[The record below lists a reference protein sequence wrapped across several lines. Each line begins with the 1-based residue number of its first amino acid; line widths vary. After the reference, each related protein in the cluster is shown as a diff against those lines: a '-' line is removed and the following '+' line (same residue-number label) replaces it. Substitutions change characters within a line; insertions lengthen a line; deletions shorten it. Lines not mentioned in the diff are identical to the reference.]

1 LLDSTRRFLASQQ
14 TDIGILLLAYILSLT
29 FPSPLY
35 PADSSTWVRPTPFE
49 EMSLA
54 GWWRTLVSQPLYLML
69 LLGWLTRIAMWSRFL
84 HGVSRLKLDLDPAHP
99 DRAAG
104 LGFVGGSVSVFVVL
118 AFTLPI
124 PIVGVVVQ
132 ELVYGDSNIMQFRYP
147 IAGVVLA
154 MGVIFTAPLLVLSP
168 TLMRERR
175 RGVFQYGALA
185 SAVGRIF
192 ERRWLGT
199 VGSGTA
205 GEILAV
211 PDASATIDLYSIADN
226 AVQMRLVPVT
236 PRQVA
241 RLLVA
246 ALLPF
251 VPVLAMTLPLRDI
264 FTRVA
269 KLVL

>member
-1 LLDSTRRFLASQQ
+1 
-14 TDIGILLLAYILSLT
+14 
-29 FPSPLY
+29 
-35 PADSSTWVRPTPFE
+35 
-49 EMSLA
+49 
-54 GWWRTLVSQPLYLML
+54 
-69 LLGWLTRIAMWSRFL
+69 
-84 HGVSRLKLDLDPAHP
+84 
-99 DRAAG
+99 
-104 LGFVGGSVSVFVVL
+104 
-118 AFTLPI
+118 
-124 PIVGVVVQ
+124 VQ

-175 RGVFQYGALA
+175 KGVFQYGALA

-192 ERRWLGT
+192 ERRWLAS

-236 PRQVA
+236 PRQVV